1 MKPCLLDTDILSLF
15 FRNHPQVVHSCNLY
29 LQEYRQLSFSL
40 ITHYEILSGLKHR
53 DAQKQL
59 DKFLE
64 FSRLN
69 QILLLTEES
78 VTTSAKIYADLR
90 KKGTPLDDIDLLI
103 AGVAIA
109 NNLVLITH
117 NQKHFSKIGS
127 SRLCV
132 IIFAYR
138 IVKCLSGNTFRTI
151 LSKKLSV

>member
-1 MKPCLLDTDILSLF
+1 
-15 FRNHPQVVHSCNLY
+15 
-29 LQEYRQLSFSL
+29 L

-117 NQKHFSKIGS
+117 NQKHFSKIEG
-127 SRLCV
+127 LE
-132 IIFAYR
+132 
-138 IVKCLSGNTFRTI
+138 LEDWT
-151 LSKKLSV
+151 L